1 MAEWEKRIFALNLV
15 VGDLERSKAFY
26 REVFGLTPLD
36 EEDNLALFRFTDLFV
51 ALRRDPDH
59 RATPSAEVLALA
71 HTGVGQLAIVVH
83 DVDAVRAELDKHGV
97 DVISGPAD
105 RYWGMRTL
113 TFADPD
119 GYTWGIAEDLPA
131 R

>member
-1 MAEWEKRIFALNLV
+1 
-15 VGDLERSKAFY
+15 
-26 REVFGLTPLD
+26 
-36 EEDNLALFRFTDLFV
+36 LALFRLTDLYV
-51 ALRRDPDH
+51 ALRQDPAH
-59 RATPSAEVLALA
+59 HATPSKEILALA
-71 HTGVGQLAIVVH
+71 HKGVGQFAIVVD

-97 DVISGPAD
+97 QVISGPAD